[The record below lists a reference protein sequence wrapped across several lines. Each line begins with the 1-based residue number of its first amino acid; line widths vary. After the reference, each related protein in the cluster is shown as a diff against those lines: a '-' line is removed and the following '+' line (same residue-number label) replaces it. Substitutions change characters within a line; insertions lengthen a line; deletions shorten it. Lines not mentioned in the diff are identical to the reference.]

1 MSPHFRAAA
10 PQQGPARK
18 FNYRDRPSKGAFQ
31 GHSGGGPSGGRGQGG
46 HAGRGSFGGGRGG
59 FHGGMG
65 GRSGGRGGGF
75 SRHIDT
81 AKFINKAVVTETQ
94 AVFKPEHA
102 FTDFNIDARLK
113 ANIVARKYLLP
124 TPIQDK
130 AIPHVLLGTD
140 VVGIANTGTGKTAAF
155 LIPLINKILIQPR
168 TKVLIVVPT
177 RELAD
182 QITDEFRSLTPGL
195 NMQAVCAVGGASIVN
210 QIRQLSRQPQILVG
224 TPGRLRDLIDR
235 SKVNLAEYSTVVLD
249 EADRMLDMG
258 FINDIRFML
267 AKMPADR
274 HTLFFSATI
283 SNEIQNLIKQFL
295 RNPVNICV
303 KTGDT
308 PKAIDQDVVKVPVGK
323 NKFDMLCELLRQP
336 AFNKVLVF
344 GKTKHGVQRLALQLS
359 ALGFKAESIHGNKTQ
374 PQRQKALNLFKEH
387 HMNILVA
394 TDVAARGLDI
404 ASVSHVINYDLP
416 ATYEDYVHRIGR
428 TGRGGLKG
436 MALTFV

>member
-18 FNYRDRPSKGAFQ
+18 FNYRDRPAKGGF
-31 GHSGGGPSGGRGQGG
+31 GGGGSGGRG
-46 HAGRGSFGGGRGG
+46 GSRGG

-81 AKFINKAVVTETQ
+81 AKFINKAVVTEIQ
-94 AVFKPEHA
+94 VVFKPEHA

-113 ANIVARKYLLP
+113 ANIIARKYLLP
-124 TPIQDK
+124 TQIQDK
-130 AIPHVLLGTD
+130 AIPHVLLGVD

-155 LIPLINKILIQPR
+155 LIPLINKVLIQPR

-210 QIRQLSRQPQILVG
+210 QIRQLSRQPQFLVG

-235 SKVNLAEYSTVVLD
+235 SKVDLSQYSTVVLD

-258 FINDIRFML
+258 FINEIKFML
-267 AKMPADR
+267 AKMPASR
-274 HTLFFSATI
+274 HTLFFSATM
-283 SNEIQNLIKQFL
+283 SSEIQALIRQFL
-295 RNPVNICV
+295 TNPVNISV

-308 PKAIDQDVVKVPVGK
+308 PASVDQDVVRVPVGK
-323 NKFDMLCELLRQP
+323 NKFDILCEMLRKP
-336 AFNKVLVF
+336 DFNKVLIF

-359 ALGFKAESIHGNKTQ
+359 ALGFKSESIHGNKTQ
-374 PQRQKALNLFKEH
+374 PQRQRALNLFKEH

-404 ASVSHVINYDLP
+404 AGVSHVINYDLP

-428 TGRGGLKG
+428 TGRSGLKG
-436 MALTFV
+436 RALTFV